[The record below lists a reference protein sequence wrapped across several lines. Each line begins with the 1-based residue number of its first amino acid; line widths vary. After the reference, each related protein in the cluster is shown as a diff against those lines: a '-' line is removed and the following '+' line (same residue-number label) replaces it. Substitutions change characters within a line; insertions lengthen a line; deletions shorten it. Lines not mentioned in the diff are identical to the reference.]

1 MYRSNTNTDPSIEII
16 DYVQPDVDRALLIP
30 LKIPTTLYYRNWNG
44 KNFLENADI
53 YSKLTNK
60 METTYKELLNNVNS
74 IKFSRNFN
82 IAAIPFLDENAR
94 SFLVLRDTDIVS
106 EAKVAYTRRK

>member
-1 MYRSNTNTDPSIEII
+1 MERI
-16 DYVQPDVDRALLIP
+16 
-30 LKIPTTLYYRNWNG
+30 
-44 KNFLENADI
+44 FENADEFTVNSQI
-53 YSKLTNK
+53 KN
-60 METTYKELLNNVNS
+60 ETTYKELLNNVNS
-74 IKFSRNFN
+74 IKFNRNFN